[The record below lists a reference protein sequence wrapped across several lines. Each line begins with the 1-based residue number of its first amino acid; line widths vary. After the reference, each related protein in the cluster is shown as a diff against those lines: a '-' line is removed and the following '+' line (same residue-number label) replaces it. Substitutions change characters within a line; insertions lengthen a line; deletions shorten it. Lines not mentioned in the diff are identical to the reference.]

1 MIRFLTN
8 LTLMIFDYFHKKK
21 IINYLKKLNIHS
33 INTFFDIG
41 AHKGE
46 SIDFFSKNLEIKK
59 IYSFEASLKNFK
71 VLKKKYKSN
80 KFIFLENIALSSRNS
95 TKIFNQCNES
105 SSSTFS
111 KINTKSKYFRKKMKY
126 LNVKKINNFFKTITI
141 KTDTLDNY
149 IKKKKILQIDLIKID
164 TEGHEFNILR
174 GLKKNLKNVQT
185 LVFEHHYD
193 NMLKKNYTFSDID
206 SFLKKN
212 SFRKV
217 YKLKMPFR
225 KSFEYIYINSK

>member
-71 VLKKKYKSN
+71 VLKKYKSN
-80 KFIFLENIALSSRNS
+80 KFIFRKYCFKLRNS

-105 SSSTFS
+105 SS
-111 KINTKSKYFRKKMKY
+111 
-126 LNVKKINNFFKTITI
+126 L
-141 KTDTLDNY
+141 
-149 IKKKKILQIDLIKID
+149 
-164 TEGHEFNILR
+164 
-174 GLKKNLKNVQT
+174 T
-185 LVFEHHYD
+185 LV
-193 NMLKKNYTFSDID
+193 
-206 SFLKKN
+206 
-212 SFRKV
+212 
-217 YKLKMPFR
+217 KLTPNQN
-225 KSFEYIYINSK
+225 I